1 MSAHVHGKRV
11 VITGGARG
19 IGQATAE
26 ALVAAGARVAIG
38 DIDNE
43 LVQDTASRI
52 GARFGTTVL
61 GLPLDVTDRGSF
73 DEFLSL
79 AHMEFG
85 GLDVLVN
92 NAGIMPTG
100 AFLDETDTV
109 TDRQI
114 DVNVRGVVL
123 GSKLA
128 AARFTEQ
135 GHGHIVNLGSVV
147 GVEGAP
153 GLAVY
158 SATKHAVIGLG
169 SVLRQELAGSNI
181 VVSTIAPGFV
191 RTELIAGMKPNALIE
206 KLAMVGPEEVATA
219 IVQVVAA
226 RRPGLKYVPRTAGW
240 ILGALG
246 LIPEAARHRISAA
259 FGLQSLALNTDET
272 ARAAYRQ
279 RTEAPAPAPTRPVDA
294 DTPRDATGSA
304 R

>member
-1 MSAHVHGKRV
+1 MSANLQGRRV

-19 IGQATAE
+19 IGRATAE

-38 DIDNE
+38 DIDQD
-43 LVQDTASRI
+43 LVRETAAAI
-52 GARFGTTVL
+52 GDRFGTTVL
-61 GLPLDVTDRGSF
+61 GAHVDVSDRASF
-73 DEFLSL
+73 EEFLGL
-79 AHMEFG
+79 AELELG

-100 AFLDETDTV
+100 AFLDETDLV

-114 DVNVRGVVL
+114 GVNIRGVIL
-123 GSKLA
+123 GSKIA
-128 AARFTEQ
+128 AARFTAQ
-135 GHGHIVNLGSVV
+135 GHGQIVNLGSVV
-147 GVEGAP
+147 GIEGAP

-169 SVLRQELAGSNI
+169 AVLRQELAESNV

-206 KLAMVGPEEVATA
+206 KVAMVGPEDVAAA
-219 IVQVVAA
+219 IVDVITK
-226 RRPGLKYVPRTAGW
+226 RRPGLRYVPRAAGV
-240 ILGALG
+240 ILGVLK
-246 LIPEAARHRISAA
+246 LLPEATRYRLSAA
-259 FGLQSLALNTDET
+259 FGLQKLALNTDET

-279 RTEAPAPAPTRPVDA
+279 RTEAPEPRTEATSPAKKNVS
-294 DTPRDATGSA
+294 GSA